1 MAKRRSIRR
10 PSQETQAPKG
20 QPKHTALVKGSVC
33 CSRCWKPLASDR
45 AEFIR
50 LYESEKIQVGTWN
63 RRFKAFSALCADP
76 NCAPY
81 DADRFEKARN
91 HGRALLVEKWDLYTK
106 REGKLSVLCEN
117 GKQHSQTTSAKP
129 QPKPEPQTT
138 SENTKS
144 EAQASMQAAKA
155 ASRKADSEAFAAKAA
170 ELEAVEQSKGL
181 PQQEEPTAQQFPPLK
196 YERSGDGHFWQPLVG
211 KLTVD
216 SLKAEVKSHRDY
228 IDDLQAELD
237 SLKAENA
244 KLKAA
249 MRNLLQ

>member
-10 PSQETQAPKG
+10 PSQKTQAPKG
-20 QPKHTALVKGSVC
+20 QYQYTALEEGSVC
-33 CSRCWKPLASDR
+33 CSRCWKPLASDK

-50 LYESEKIQVGTWN
+50 LYESGSIEVGTWN

-81 DADRFEKARN
+81 DALRFEKARN
-91 HGRALLVEKWDLYTK
+91 HSKALLVEKWGLYTK
-106 REGKLSVLCEN
+106 KEGKLSVLYEN
-117 GKQHSQTTSAKP
+117 GNQHSQTTSAKP

-144 EAQASMQAAKA
+144 EAKASMQAAKA

-181 PQQEEPTAQQFPPLK
+181 PQQEEPTAQEFPPLK
-196 YERSGDGHFWQPLVG
+196 LERSGDGHLWQPLVG

-237 SLKAENA
+237 SLKAENT